1 MDRRR
6 LLLFSGNASR
16 ELAEDIA
23 ICLRSQL
30 GKRVLDKYPD
40 TETRVEVHENVRGA
54 DTFIIQSIARPV
66 NDSIMEVILMA
77 DALKRASAYRIT
89 AVIPYFAYARQD
101 RKVKPRVPISAKLMA
116 DLLCASGIDRVL
128 TMDLHAAQIQGF
140 FDLPVDNLYA
150 SPVFLPYIRE
160 HFSDNLVVVAPDAGG
175 VPRARAYV
183 DHLHAEL
190 ALIDKRRDEPGK
202 ARAISIVGEVS
213 GKRAVI
219 LDDMVDTGGT
229 LVEAAKALEKNG
241 ASEVH
246 AICTHP
252 VLSGPAVQRLK
263 DAPIESLVFTDTLP
277 LPTEAEGVAKIK
289 VLSTATLFC
298 KAIHS
303 IHFEESISSLF
314 ELRH

>member
-1 MDRRR
+1 MDRRK
-6 LLLFSGNASR
+6 LLLFSGNASL
-16 ELAEDIA
+16 ELATDIA
-23 ICLRSQL
+23 ICLRTQL
-30 GKRVLDKYPD
+30 GKRLLEKYPD
-40 TETRVEVHENVRGA
+40 TETRVEIHENVRGA

-66 NDSIMEVILMA
+66 NDSIMELILMA
-77 DALKRASAYRIT
+77 DALKRASAHRIT
-89 AVIPYFAYARQD
+89 AVVPYFGYARQD

-116 DLLCASGIDRVL
+116 DLLSSSGIDRVL

-150 SPVFLPYIRE
+150 SPVFLPFIRE
-160 HFSDNLVVVAPDAGG
+160 HFVNDLVIVAPDAGG

-183 DHLHAEL
+183 NLLHAEL
-190 ALIDKRRDEPGK
+190 ALIDKRRDEPNK
-202 ARAISIVGEVS
+202 ARAMHIVGKVE
-213 GKRAVI
+213 GKKAVI

-229 LVEAAKALEKNG
+229 LVEAANALVNNG

-263 DAPIESLVFTDTLP
+263 DSPIESLVFTDTLP
-277 LPTEAEGVAKIK
+277 LPEEAEEMAKIK
-289 VLSTATLFC
+289 VLSTAKLFC

-314 ELRH
+314 EIRH